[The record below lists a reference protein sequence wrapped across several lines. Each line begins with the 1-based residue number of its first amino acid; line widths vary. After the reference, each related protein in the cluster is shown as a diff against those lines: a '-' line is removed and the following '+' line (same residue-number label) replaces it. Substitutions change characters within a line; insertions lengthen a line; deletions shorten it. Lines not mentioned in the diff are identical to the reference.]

1 MFKMGNKH
9 SKQEYINLLNILGD
23 YLWKLVLKEYEDKQD
38 EIIEHLQYKLSID
51 EEDSFIFN
59 CKEFN
64 PMHYLIISSFWLPTN
79 TFHKLCKLAPNLLD
93 KCKYDRTHVDT
104 KLLVF
109 QNNNHVSNV
118 NLDFIK
124 MEKVKISLQRRGTMD
139 NNSQSMYEIRKNS
152 LTQFKEDIDSNNKI
166 QSYTE
171 FNPDNNNS
179 KQLKSPPPIRRHS
192 ETTPKKELDR
202 PVTYYI
208 LSDEEKKSFD
218 DNIDKYQQ
226 HKGHITKRIS
236 SKMIWFKY
244 ALFNKNLWEQ
254 EPPSDGIV
262 ETIAIGEMGYL
273 SLISLLQIKYA
284 KFSSIKNYSD
294 NLTHLY
300 KIIMNHN
307 IHNQRTRRKSS
318 IKDKLKNI
326 FVKS

>member
-1 MFKMGNKH
+1 MGNKH
-9 SKQEYINLLNILGD
+9 SKQEYINLLNIIGD
-23 YLWKLVLKEYEDKQD
+23 YLWKLVLKEYEEKQD
-38 EIIEHLQYKLSID
+38 EIIEHLEYKLNID
-51 EEDSFIFN
+51 EEDNFIFN

-79 TFHKLCKLAPNLLD
+79 TFRKLCKLAPNLID
-93 KCKYDRTHVDT
+93 KCKYERTHNDT

-139 NNSQSMYEIRKNS
+139 NNSQSLYEIRKKS
-152 LTQFKEDIDSNNKI
+152 LTQFKEDINSNTI
-166 QSYTE
+166 QSYTD
-171 FNPDNNNS
+171 FNPDNNS
-179 KQLKSPPPIRRHS
+179 KKLKVPPPVRRHS
-192 ETTPKKELDR
+192 EIKDKKELDR

-218 DNIDKYQQ
+218 DNIDKYNQSKDQ
-226 HKGHITKRIS
+226 ITKRVS
-236 SKMIWFKY
+236 SKMLWFKY

-262 ETIAIGEMGYL
+262 ESIDIGEIGYL

-307 IHNQRTRRKSS
+307 IHKQRRKSS

>member
-1 MFKMGNKH
+1 MGNKH

-38 EIIEHLQYKLSID
+38 EIIEHLEYKLKID
-51 EEDSFIFN
+51 EEDNFIFN

-79 TFHKLCKLAPNLLD
+79 TFHKLCKLAPNLID
-93 KCKYDRTHVDT
+93 KCKYERTHNDT

-124 MEKVKISLQRRGTMD
+124 MEKVKVSLQRRGTMD
-139 NNSQSMYEIRKNS
+139 NNSQSLYEIRKNS
-152 LTQFKEDIDSNNKI
+152 LTQFREDINSNNI
-166 QSYTE
+166 QSYTD
-171 FNPDNNNS
+171 FNPENNS

-192 ETTPKKELDR
+192 ETTHKKDLDR

-218 DNIDKYQQ
+218 DNIDKYNQS
-226 HKGHITKRIS
+226 KDKINKRVS
-236 SKMIWFKY
+236 SKMLWFKY

-262 ETIAIGEMGYL
+262 ESIAIGEMGYL

-307 IHNQRTRRKSS
+307 IHKQRRKSS